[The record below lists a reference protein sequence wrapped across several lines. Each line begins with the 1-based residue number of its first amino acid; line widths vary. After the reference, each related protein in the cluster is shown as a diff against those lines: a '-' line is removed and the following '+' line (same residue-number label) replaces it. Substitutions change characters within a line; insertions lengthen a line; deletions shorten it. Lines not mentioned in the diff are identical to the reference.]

1 MSLIPSFDASLAL
14 LSSLP
19 PLFWLYVF
27 LASHRWACFPS
38 PWSRGGCTK
47 NGKHTSGAWTGP
59 GLDRLQVHLLVE
71 SYGAEEARKERERE
85 IERKGENMISSSKRS

>member
-1 MSLIPSFDASLAL
+1 MSLIPSFDAFIAL
-14 LSSLP
+14 SSSLP

-27 LASHRWACFPS
+27 LASHRWPCYPFPRG
-38 PWSRGGCTK
+38 RGGCTK
-47 NGKHTSGAWTGP
+47 NGKHILGAWTGP

-71 SYGAEEARKERERE
+71 SYGAEEAREERKRE